1 MRHLVAA
8 FILTALVAT
17 GAAPAW
23 AASVPD
29 AMNYQGELT
38 QPDGTPLPDGV
49 YSISFRIYDANTGG
63 NVIWG
68 RRYEAPVNNGMF
80 NVILG
85 DSGGTALEVSPTVGV
100 VAISSAFSSNTRYL
114 GITIESDKTGT
125 PLANPQEM
133 LPRQQILC
141 SPYAI
146 QAKTADNATS
156 LLNRV
161 PAGTVLPF
169 AGEANVDQPLGY
181 LPCDGR
187 AVERSKYS
195 DLFAAI
201 GTIWGS
207 GDGTNTFNVPD
218 LRGRVPMGAGQGSGL
233 TERTVGAQL
242 GEETHTLTID
252 EMPRHNHS
260 YQDKYQRDNDSDD
273 ANDRD
278 VADDEEMERTASTSM
293 TGGDQ
298 PHNNIQPSA
307 VVTYIIRY

>member
-1 MRHLVAA
+1 MKHFAA
-8 FILTALVAT
+8 AAILAALVTAGAT
-17 GAAPAW
+17 AAW

-49 YSISFRIYDANTGG
+49 YSISFRIYDASTGG

-68 RRYEAPVNNGMF
+68 RNYQVPVNNGLF

-85 DSGGTALEVSPTVGV
+85 DSSGTALEISPTLGV
-100 VAISSAFSSNTRYL
+100 VAISAAFSSNTRYL
-114 GITIESDKTGT
+114 GITVESDKTGT

-133 LPRQQILC
+133 LPRQQILG

-146 QAKTADNATS
+146 QAKTADHATS
-156 LLNRV
+156 PHNRL
-161 PAGTVLPF
+161 PAGTVLPY
-169 AGEANVDQPLGY
+169 AGEANVDQPVGY

-201 GTIWGS
+201 GTVWGS
-207 GDGTNTFNVPD
+207 GDGTNTFNLPD
-218 LRGRVPMGAGQGSGL
+218 LRGRVPMGAGKGNGL
-233 TERTVGAQL
+233 TERIVGAKL

-260 YQDKYQRDNDSDD
+260 VQDKYQNDNESDN
-273 ANDRD
+273 ANDRN
-278 VADDEEMERTASTSM
+278 VADDSETERTVWSSF